1 VATLLSRSTLLTFE
15 SGLDCTPAR
24 DHTVES
30 DCSSEC
36 QYAGGVDVNDTGTA
50 DSDYDAENDSSV
62 SRGSDSVSE
71 LEGDDLEENLQTLAT
86 AVEAEVAQ
94 LARPTPF
101 GHISI

>member
-50 DSDYDAENDSSV
+50 DSDYD
-62 SRGSDSVSE
+62 SVSE